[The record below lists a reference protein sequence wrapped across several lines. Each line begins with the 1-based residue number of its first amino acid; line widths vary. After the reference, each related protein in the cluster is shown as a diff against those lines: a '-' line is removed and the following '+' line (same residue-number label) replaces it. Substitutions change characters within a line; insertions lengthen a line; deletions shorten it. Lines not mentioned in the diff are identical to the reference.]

1 MKKELIAAVLLAVIF
16 AGVMLNIRASERIVS
31 SLMSEVDAAYAQ
43 LKGGDNESAV
53 KTIDR
58 AIEHWLTLDGYTHIF
73 IRHSEINST
82 TEAFFQFRSDIGSGD
97 ADAAEG
103 SYGLLSE
110 TLRSIM
116 TMEQISLGSIF

>member
-58 AIEHWLTLDGYTHIF
+58 TIERWLMLDGYTHIF

-82 TEAFFQFRSDIGSGD
+82 TEAFFQFKSDIGSGD
-97 ADAAEG
+97 ADAVEG

>member
-53 KTIDR
+53 KTIDG

-97 ADAAEG
+97 ADAADG

>member
-16 AGVMLNIRASERIVS
+16 AGVMLNIRASEKIVS

-43 LKGGDNESAV
+43 LKSGDSESAAETLD
-53 KTIDR
+53 K

-97 ADAAEG
+97 ADTADG

>member
-16 AGVMLNIRASERIVS
+16 AGVMLNIRASEKIVS

-43 LKGGDNESAV
+43 LKSGDSESAAETLD
-53 KTIDR
+53 K
-58 AIEHWLTLDGYTHIF
+58 AIERWLMLDGYTHIF

-82 TEAFFQFRSDIGSGD
+82 TEAFFQFKSDIGSGD

-116 TMEQISLGSIF
+116 TMEQISLGSIM

>member
-58 AIEHWLTLDGYTHIF
+58 AIERWLTLDGYTHIF

-82 TEAFFQFRSDIGSGD
+82 TEAFFQFKSDIGSGD
-97 ADAAEG
+97 ADAADG

>member
-58 AIEHWLTLDGYTHIF
+58 AIERWLMLDGYTHIF

-82 TEAFFQFRSDIGSGD
+82 TEAFFQFKSDIGSGD

-110 TLRSIM
+110 TLRSTM

>member
-16 AGVMLNIRASERIVS
+16 AGVMLNIRASEKIVS

-43 LKGGDNESAV
+43 LKSGDSESAAETLD
-53 KTIDR
+53 K
-58 AIEHWLTLDGYTHIF
+58 AIERWLMLDGYTHIF

-82 TEAFFQFRSDIGSGD
+82 TEAFFQFKSDIGSGD

>member
-16 AGVMLNIRASERIVS
+16 AGVMLNIRASEKIVL
-31 SLMSEVDAAYAQ
+31 SLMQEVDSSYAQ
-43 LKGGDNESAV
+43 LQSGDNESAV

-82 TEAFFQFRSDIGSGD
+82 TEAFFQFKSDIGSGD

>member
-58 AIEHWLTLDGYTHIF
+58 AIERWLMLAGYTHIF
-73 IRHSEINST
+73 IRHSEITST
-82 TEAFFQFRSDIGSGD
+82 TEAFFQFKSDIGSGD
-97 ADAAEG
+97 ADAADG

>member
-16 AGVMLNIRASERIVS
+16 VGVMLNIRASERIVS

-53 KTIDR
+53 KTIDG
-58 AIEHWLTLDGYTHIF
+58 AIERWLMLDGYTHIF

-82 TEAFFQFRSDIGSGD
+82 TEAFFQFKSDIGSGD

>member
-16 AGVMLNIRASERIVS
+16 AGVMLNIRASEKIVS

-43 LKGGDNESAV
+43 LKSGDSKSAAETLD
-53 KTIDR
+53 K

-97 ADAAEG
+97 IRDSALHYDNGADKPRQHILAEII
-103 SYGLLSE
+103 Y
-110 TLRSIM
+110 RSKA
-116 TMEQISLGSIF
+116 L

>member
-16 AGVMLNIRASERIVS
+16 AGVMLNIRASEKIVS

-43 LKGGDNESAV
+43 LQSGDNESAV

-58 AIEHWLTLDGYTHIF
+58 AIEHWLMLDGYTHIF
-73 IRHSEINST
+73 IRQSEINST
-82 TEAFFQFRSDIGSGD
+82 TEAFFQFKSDIGSGD

>member
-16 AGVMLNIRASERIVS
+16 AGVMLNIRASEKIVS

-43 LKGGDNESAV
+43 LKSGNSESAAETLD
-53 KTIDR
+53 K
-58 AIEHWLTLDGYTHIF
+58 AIERWLMLDGYTHIF

-82 TEAFFQFRSDIGSGD
+82 TEAFFQFKSDIGSGD